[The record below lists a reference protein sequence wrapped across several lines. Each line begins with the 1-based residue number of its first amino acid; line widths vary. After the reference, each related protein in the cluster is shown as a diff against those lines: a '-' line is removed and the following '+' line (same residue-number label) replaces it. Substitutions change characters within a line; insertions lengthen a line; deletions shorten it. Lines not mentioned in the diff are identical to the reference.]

1 MKYPKNADIFHYD
14 FDVLTQLKKDEKR
27 DFFSTFAR
35 SNKHIFKNTGRYGF
49 AYDGEKNIYTMKE
62 LSFDKPRFVGKV
74 IRKNCYNSQKI
85 KILFQVMWKGE
96 TVQASIQRV
105 ATLNTKCLEDFLK
118 NIDTDMNPE
127 AIDCINAFN
136 IVLRHNPSNR

>member
-74 IRKNCYNSQKI
+74 IFGKTIIIHRNNN
-85 KILFQVMWKGE
+85 FV
-96 TVQASIQRV
+96 
-105 ATLNTKCLEDFLK
+105 
-118 NIDTDMNPE
+118 
-127 AIDCINAFN
+127 
-136 IVLRHNPSNR
+136 

>member
-1 MKYPKNADIFHYD
+1 
-14 FDVLTQLKKDEKR
+14 
-27 DFFSTFAR
+27 
-35 SNKHIFKNTGRYGF
+35 
-49 AYDGEKNIYTMKE
+49 
-62 LSFDKPRFVGKV
+62 
-74 IRKNCYNSQKI
+74 
-85 KILFQVMWKGE
+85 MWKGE
-96 TVQASIQRV
+96 SVQASIQRV

>member
-1 MKYPKNADIFHYD
+1 
-14 FDVLTQLKKDEKR
+14 
-27 DFFSTFAR
+27 
-35 SNKHIFKNTGRYGF
+35 
-49 AYDGEKNIYTMKE
+49 
-62 LSFDKPRFVGKV
+62 
-74 IRKNCYNSQKI
+74 
-85 KILFQVMWKGE
+85 MWKGE

-136 IVLRHNPSNR
+136 IVLRHNPSNRLVFISIAVTVGRLWMAFDRIF